1 MASLVG
7 ILDDEIT
14 NLTLLLTSVPFSTK
28 PAPGFFLNIY
38 RLDPHGVQKLRDQPQ
53 KFPVDAA
60 KLLKLGILLGLLVR
74 TLELDEELYTS
85 LQQPQKHI
93 IHHVRTTPANGKPT
107 SGPIGVGGL
116 KKLAGDDSNLAFLI
130 NFDRPHALS
139 PQGLAAP
146 LVRIVSLL
154 TQLLTTHQ
162 AKFAKNLLTILR
174 NFDIGTPVPQ
184 KGDGISHL
192 GLLNTINQLNGYPQL
207 VLNALP
213 IKLNLKQLLIEKL
226 EINIALDTFFIYKT
240 LFKVTLQI
248 FQILRNGLVAVGA
261 LEMTLLRTTT
271 ESDELLLIFLMALGV
286 LSDLNYHLLPE
297 EYVKLVK
304 QIVQRLLFGLVEPF
318 TRLIFTELVEQDIHT
333 QFTKLLNSL

>member
-1 MASLVG
+1 M
-7 ILDDEIT
+7 
-14 NLTLLLTSVPFSTK
+14 
-28 PAPGFFLNIY
+28 
-38 RLDPHGVQKLRDQPQ
+38 
-53 KFPVDAA
+53 
-60 KLLKLGILLGLLVR
+60 
-74 TLELDEELYTS
+74 
-85 LQQPQKHI
+85 
-93 IHHVRTTPANGKPT
+93 
-107 SGPIGVGGL
+107 
-116 KKLAGDDSNLAFLI
+116 
-130 NFDRPHALS
+130 
-139 PQGLAAP
+139 
-146 LVRIVSLL
+146 
-154 TQLLTTHQ
+154 
-162 AKFAKNLLTILR
+162 
-174 NFDIGTPVPQ
+174 
-184 KGDGISHL
+184 
-192 GLLNTINQLNGYPQL
+192 
-207 VLNALP
+207 LNALP